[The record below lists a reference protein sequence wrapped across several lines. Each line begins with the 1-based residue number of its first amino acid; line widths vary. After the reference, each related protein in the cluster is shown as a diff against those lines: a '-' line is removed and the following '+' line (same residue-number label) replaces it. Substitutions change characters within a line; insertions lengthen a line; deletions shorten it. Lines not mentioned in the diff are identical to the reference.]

1 MIDED
6 ALLFYPA
13 KWKEGEEIEVTLSL
27 TEKEKKLLPLLVSS
41 SNLSFV
47 VRVIA
52 LSSIIE
58 LNLSVEGDCI
68 LEDAH
73 THEEITYPLSDSVDV
88 VLGVDED
95 ADILPEEDGGYN
107 LRGAFLALLFNAIPM
122 NYSEVELEK
131 IQTDDYVL
139 MSEEEYE
146 KERGKNNPFAD
157 LED

>member
-1 MIDED
+1 M
-6 ALLFYPA
+6 
-13 KWKEGEEIEVTLSL
+13 
-27 TEKEKKLLPLLVSS
+27 
-41 SNLSFV
+41 

-95 ADILPEEDGGYN
+95 ADILPEEDSGYN

-131 IQTDDYVL
+131 IQTADYVL

-157 LED
+157 LEK